1 MSKDYVGDYS
11 RDTNSDYS
19 WNVTDQ
25 TWVLE
30 ASRDFYFDD
39 NGNLLKGS
47 ELRDGVTTN
56 YGFGWDIEG
65 ETVEVGDLSAV
76 KAGAVDL
83 DGGEFL
89 IRLLR
94 LCSALRMTS
103 DVYVKEVVTPWD
115 QNSKE
120 ITYIGADN
128 SVIGYANTYS
138 YVDGQG
144 SSSGTSYF
152 SADWNWLGDV
162 SSSSSWTSAR
172 FNTEKADGSR
182 TEIGLEGDGT
192 FTRQFECNFDAGENF
207 TGGTETEN
215 GVTYALDEN
224 WMRSVFVDPTK
235 LSQFA
240 QTADNLEVAGI
251 PVPPEV
257 LGVDTDGSPSGVDV
271 YYIQLIREDNIMGNK
286 EYSFMDDTG
295 AQIGKAFVWTDGNY
309 ESWNFDAVDSEGN
322 FHWVGGTDLQYVD
335 VAGVRTFHTK
345 NERGYEDLTST
356 SDEPLTYTQD
366 GVSKDYVGDYS
377 RDTNSDYSWN
387 VTDQDLGSGSIA

>member
-1 MSKDYVGDYS
+1 MFGV
-11 RDTNSDYS
+11 
-19 WNVTDQ
+19 
-25 TWVLE
+25 E
-30 ASRDFYFDD
+30 AD
-39 NGNLLKGS
+39 
-47 ELRDGVTTN
+47 
-56 YGFGWDIEG
+56 
-65 ETVEVGDLSAV
+65 
-76 KAGAVDL
+76 
-83 DGGEFL
+83 
-89 IRLLR
+89 
-94 LCSALRMTS
+94 S

-144 SSSGTSYF
+144 SSSGTTYF

-172 FNTEKADGSR
+172 FNTEKANGSR

-192 FTRQFECNFDAGENF
+192 FTRQFEFNFDAGENF

-345 NERGYEDLTST
+345 NERGYEDFTST
-356 SDEPLTYTQD
+356 
-366 GVSKDYVGDYS
+366 V
-377 RDTNSDYSWN
+377 R
-387 VTDQDLGSGSIA
+387 